1 MTRATISFLR
11 RGQRVDIANADP
23 KTTLLDWLRLEE
35 RSTGTKEGCAEGDCG
50 ACTVVLARER
60 DGKLVYE
67 PVNACILLL
76 GQADGADV
84 ITIEDLAEKGELHKV
99 QSAMVE
105 HHGSQCGFCTPGIV
119 MSLFSLSHEGKASV
133 DRSDVN
139 EALAGNLCRC
149 TGYTPIVK
157 AALQALTDPATDQF
171 DARADETLEAFK
183 QFRQLEDVFVG
194 NDDAFF
200 AAPAAESSLA
210 YLMQKYPDATLI
222 AGATDVGL
230 WITKG
235 LMPLKRLIWLGR
247 IKGLAII
254 EETDLTLSFGAGV
267 THHLALPRLAA
278 LDADFGELARRF
290 GSRQVRAS
298 GTVVGN
304 IANGSPIGDWPPA
317 FIALGASVEL
327 RNGFSNR
334 SVPLEE
340 FFIAYK
346 KQNREPGEYIRRITL
361 SKPGP
366 NDHIRLFKITKR
378 RDEDIS
384 SVMGAF
390 RITVEDGLVSQARI
404 AFGGMAGI
412 PKRASAAEAAIIGL
426 PIKDISTWRAGA
438 EGLTSDFAPLS
449 DHRASADYRMRVARN
464 LVIKALAEIAGVP
477 SSSTRISGLRE
488 VSHAAE

>member
-1 MTRATISFLR
+1 MTRSTISFLR
-11 RGQRVDIANADP
+11 RGQRVDVESADP
-23 KTTLLDWLRLEE
+23 KMTLLDWLRLEE
-35 RSTGTKEGCAEGDCG
+35 SSTGTKVGCAEGDCG

-60 DGKLVYE
+60 DGKLSYE
-67 PVNACILLL
+67 PVNSCILLL

-84 ITIEDLAEKGELHKV
+84 ITVEDLASKGELHKV
-99 QSAMVE
+99 QRAMVE

-119 MSLFSLSHEGKASV
+119 MSLFALSHDAPSHPTRTE
-133 DRSDVN
+133 VN
-139 EALAGNLCRC
+139 ETLAGNLCRC
-149 TGYTPIVK
+149 TGYRPIVD
-157 AALQALTDPATDQF
+157 AALQALADPTADPF
-171 DARADETLEAFK
+171 DARADDTLEAFK
-183 QFRQLEDVFVG
+183 NFRQLEDVFVG
-194 NDDAFF
+194 NDEAFF

-235 LMPLKRLIWLGR
+235 LMPIKRLIWLGR
-247 IKGLAII
+247 VRSLTTI
-254 EETDLTLSFGAGV
+254 EETEQTLSFGAGV
-267 THHLALPRLAA
+267 THQMALPHLARIDP
-278 LDADFGELARRF
+278 DFGELARRF

-317 FIALGASVEL
+317 FIALGGSVEM
-327 RNGFSNR
+327 RNGFANR

-346 KQNREPGEYIRRITL
+346 QQNREQGEYIRRLTL

-366 NDHIRLFKITKR
+366 NDHVRLFKVTKR

-384 SVMGAF
+384 SVMAAF
-390 RITVEDGLVSQARI
+390 RITVEDGLISQARM

-412 PKRASAAEAAIIGL
+412 PKRARAAEAAITGRS
-426 PIKDISTWRAGA
+426 IKDISTWRAGA
-438 EGLTSDFAPLS
+438 EGLTADFSPLS

>member
-1 MTRATISFLR
+1 MTRATISFMR
-11 RGQRVDIANADP
+11 RGKRVDIEDCDP
-23 KTTLLDWLRLEE
+23 KTTLLDWLRLDE

-50 ACTVVLARER
+50 ACTVILARER

-67 PVNACILLL
+67 PVNSCILLL

-84 ITIEDLAEKGELHKV
+84 ITVEDLAADGKLHSV
-99 QSAMVE
+99 QNAMVE

-119 MSLFSLSHEGKASV
+119 MSLFALSHEGKSKV
-133 DRSDVN
+133 NRQDVTD
-139 EALAGNLCRC
+139 ALAGNLCRC
-149 TGYTPIVK
+149 TGYTPIIK
-157 AALQALTDPATDQF
+157 AALQACSDPHPDQF
-171 DARADETLEAFK
+171 DVKAAETLASFS
-183 QFRQLEDVFVG
+183 QLRALEDVFMG
-194 NDDAFF
+194 NDEQFF

-210 YLMQKYPDATLI
+210 FLMQKYPDATLL

-247 IKGLAII
+247 IRSLTTVD
-254 EETDLTLSFGAGV
+254 ETATTVSFGAGV
-267 THHLALPRLAA
+267 THQIALPYLAA
-278 LDADFGELARRF
+278 IDPDFGQLTRRF

-334 SVPLEE
+334 SIPIED

-346 KQNREPGEYIRRITL
+346 KQNREPGEYIRRVTV

-366 NDHIRLFKITKR
+366 NDHVRLFKITKR

-390 RITVEDGLVSQARI
+390 RVTVVDGLITQARF

-412 PKRASAAEAAIIGL
+412 PKRALAAEAAVVGL
-426 PIKDISTWRAGA
+426 AIKDIATWRAGA
-438 EGLTSDFAPLS
+438 EGLTEDFAPLS

>member
-1 MTRATISFLR
+1 MTRSAISFLR
-11 RGQRVDIANADP
+11 RGRRVDVANVDP

-60 DGKLVYE
+60 DGKLGYE
-67 PVNACILLL
+67 PVNSCILLL
-76 GQADGADV
+76 GQVDGAEV
-84 ITIEDLAEKGELHKV
+84 ITVEDLASNGELHPV
-99 QSAMVE
+99 QQAMVD

-119 MSLFSLSHEGKASV
+119 MSLFALSHQGKASV
-133 DRSDVN
+133 SRTDVN

-149 TGYTPIVK
+149 TGYRPIIDAAIDACSTP
-157 AALQALTDPATDQF
+157 AADHF
-171 DARADETLEAFK
+171 DERSSETLEAFS
-183 QFRQLEDVFVG
+183 QFRSLEDVFVG
-194 NDDAFF
+194 DDDHFF

-210 YLMQKYPDATLI
+210 FLIQKYPDATII

-235 LMPLKRLIWLGR
+235 LMPIKRLIWLGR
-247 IKGLAII
+247 IKSLASV
-254 EETDLTLSFGAGV
+254 EETATTLSFGAGV
-267 THHLALPRLAA
+267 THRIAEPYLAA
-278 LDADFGELARRF
+278 LDPDFGELARRF
-290 GSRQVRAS
+290 GSRQVRVS

-317 FIALGASVEL
+317 FIALGGTVEL
-327 RNGFSNR
+327 RNGFANR
-334 SVPLEE
+334 SVPLEDY
-340 FFIAYK
+340 FIAYK
-346 KQNREPGEYIRRITL
+346 KQDREPGEYVRRVTL
-361 SKPGP
+361 DKPGP
-366 NDHIRLFKITKR
+366 LDHIRLFKVTKR

-390 RITVEDGLVSQARI
+390 RITVEDGVIKQARM

-412 PKRASAAEAAIIGL
+412 PKRATAAELAVTGL
-426 PIKDISTWRAGA
+426 PIKDITTWRAGA
-438 EGLTSDFAPLS
+438 ESLTHDFAPLS

-477 SSSTRISGLRE
+477 SSSTRVFGLRE

>member
-76 GQADGADV
+76 GQVDGADV
-84 ITIEDLAEKGELHKV
+84 ITIEDLAAKGELHKV

-278 LDADFGELARRF
+278 LDPDFGELARRF

-390 RITVEDGLVSQARI
+390 RITVEDGLISQARI